1 MTFQEI
7 TAEGIAQ
14 LGDTI
19 RTMAAN
25 EQLEAHKN
33 AVTVRLN
40 TL

>member
-7 TAEGIAQ
+7 SASGIRG

-19 RTMAAN
+19 RTMAEN
-25 EQLEAHKN
+25 EQLEAHRN

-40 TL
+40 AL

>member
-7 TAEGIAQ
+7 SADGIRQ

-25 EQLEAHKN
+25 EELEAHRN

-40 TL
+40 AL